1 MPVHNDAIADAFAE
15 LADLLELL
23 DESPFRIRAYRRAS
37 QTVRAYGRELHAEVA
52 ADRDLEALPGIGT
65 DLAGKIRELVATGSC
80 ALLTE
85 LRRRVPRGQLEL
97 LRLPGL
103 GPKRVRALRSRHGI
117 TTVRQL
123 ERALGRG
130 LALGLPRGDTVT
142 GRRLAEALAH
152 RTEPQRT
159 LRSVVAPV
167 GAALLQCLRS
177 TPGVIEAALAG
188 SFRRGRETVGDLDVL
203 VASEAPAAAIDAF
216 CRFDEVKRVI
226 ARGRTRAA
234 VELATG
240 LQVDLRVVPSASYG
254 AALLYFT
261 GSKAHTIHVRRLAQ
275 QRGLKLSEY
284 GLYRRDRRIAGA
296 TEQEVFA
303 GLGLPWIPP
312 ELREDRGEVEAAAAG
327 RLPALVS
334 RADLRGD
341 LHVHTTASDGSA
353 SLTEMVA
360 AAKAAGLAYV
370 GIADHSQHLGITNG
384 LDAAALAR
392 QIDAIEALAA
402 RVRGITPLKGIE
414 VDILEDGTLALPD
427 AILARLDY
435 AIAAVHT
442 AFTLSERR
450 QTDRLTRALDNRY
463 VTILAHPRCR
473 LLNQRPPLVFDLDAV
488 LARAA
493 ARGACV
499 ELNCQPARLD
509 LPDVDCRAAR
519 ERGVRVAVGSDAH
532 TTDGF
537 ALLESGLLEARRA
550 GLGATDVINTLPL
563 AKLRAAFAATRG

>member
-1 MPVHNDAIADAFAE
+1 MPVHNEAIADAFAE

-23 DESPFRIRAYRRAS
+23 DESPFRIRAYHRAA
-37 QTVRAYGRELHAEVA
+37 QTIRGYGPELHAAVSSGQ
-52 ADRDLEALPGIGT
+52 DLEELPGIGA

-80 ALLTE
+80 ALLSE

-103 GPKRVRALRSRHGI
+103 GPKRVRTLRSQHGI
-117 TTVRQL
+117 TTPRQL
-123 ERALGRG
+123 ARALGRN
-130 LALGLPRGDTVT
+130 LALGLPRTNTVT
-142 GRRLAEALAH
+142 GRRLADALVR

-159 LRSVVAPV
+159 LRSVAAPIGV
-167 GAALLQCLRS
+167 ALLRRLRGAS
-177 TPGVIEAALAG
+177 GVTEAAVAG
-188 SFRRGRETVGDLDVL
+188 SFRRGRATVGDLDVL
-203 VASEAPAAAIDAF
+203 AASEAPTAAVDAF
-216 CRFDEVKRVI
+216 CAFDEVKRVI

-234 VELATG
+234 VELASG
-240 LQVDLRVVPSASYG
+240 LQVDLRVVPAASYG

-261 GSKAHTIHVRRLAQ
+261 GSKAHTIRIRRLAQ

-284 GLYRRDRRIAGA
+284 GLYRRERRIAGA
-296 TEQEVFA
+296 TEHEVYA
-303 GLGLPWIPP
+303 ALALPWIPP
-312 ELREDRGEVEAAAAG
+312 ELREDRGEVEAASAG
-327 RLPALVS
+327 RLPLLVS

-341 LHVHTTASDGSA
+341 LHVHTTASDGTA

-370 GIADHSQHLGITNG
+370 GIADHSRHVGITNG

-392 QIDAIEALAA
+392 QIDVIDALAA
-402 RVRGITPLKGIE
+402 TVRGITPLKGVE

-450 QTDRLTRALDNRY
+450 QTERLVRALDNRY

-473 LLNQRPPLVFDLDAV
+473 RLNQRPPLVFDLDAV

-499 ELNCQPARLD
+499 ELNCQPERLD
-509 LPDVDCRAAR
+509 LPDVDCRVAR
-519 ERGVRVAVGSDAH
+519 DRGVRIAVGSDAH
-532 TTDGF
+532 ATTGF
-537 ALLESGLLEARRA
+537 SLLESGLLEARRA
-550 GLGATDVINTLPL
+550 GLGATDVINTLPVG
-563 AKLRAAFAATRG
+563 KLRAALSATRG

>member
-1 MPVHNDAIADAFAE
+1 
-15 LADLLELL
+15 
-23 DESPFRIRAYRRAS
+23 
-37 QTVRAYGRELHAEVA
+37 
-52 ADRDLEALPGIGT
+52 LPGIGA
-65 DLAGKIRELVATGSC
+65 DLAGKIRELVATRQC
-80 ALLTE
+80 ALLSE

-103 GPKRVRALRSRHGI
+103 GPKRVRALRSEHGI
-117 TTVRQL
+117 TTPRQL
-123 ERALGRG
+123 ERALGRD
-130 LALGLPRGDTVT
+130 LALGLPRATTVT
-142 GRRLAEALAH
+142 GGRLAAALAH

-159 LRSVVAPV
+159 LRSAAAPV
-167 GAALLQCLRS
+167 GAALLSCLRGAS
-177 TPGVIEAALAG
+177 GVTETTIAG

-203 VASEAPAAAIDAF
+203 AASNAPAAAIEAF
-216 CRFDEVKRVI
+216 CSFDEVTRVI

-234 VELATG
+234 VELASG
-240 LQVDLRVVPSASYG
+240 LQVDLRVVPPASYG

-284 GLYRRDRRIAGA
+284 GLYRRDKRIAGA

-303 GLGLPWIPP
+303 GVGLPWIPP
-312 ELREDRGEVEAAAAG
+312 ELREDRGEIEAALAG
-327 RLPALVS
+327 RLPVLVS

-353 SLTEMVA
+353 SLTEMVM
-360 AAKAAGLAYV
+360 AAKAARLSYV
-370 GIADHSQHLGITNG
+370 GIADHSRHLGITNG
-384 LDAAALAR
+384 LDAEALAR
-392 QIDAIEALAA
+392 QIDAIDALAA

-450 QTDRLTRALDNRY
+450 QTDRLVRALDNRY

-473 LLNQRPPLVFDLDAV
+473 LLNERPPLAFDLDAV

-493 ARGACV
+493 PRGACV

-509 LPDVDCRAAR
+509 LPDADCRLAHD
-519 ERGVRVAVGSDAH
+519 RGVRVAVGSDAH
-532 TTDGF
+532 GTDGF

-550 GLGATDVINTLPL
+550 GLGAADVINTLPL
-563 AKLRAAFAATRG
+563 ARLRAALTATRG